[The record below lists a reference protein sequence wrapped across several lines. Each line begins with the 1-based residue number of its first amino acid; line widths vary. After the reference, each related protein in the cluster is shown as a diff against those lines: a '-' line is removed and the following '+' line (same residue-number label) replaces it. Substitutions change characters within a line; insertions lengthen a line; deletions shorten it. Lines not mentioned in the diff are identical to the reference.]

1 MTSPGSINHECR
13 LCNNVKVPK
22 RKVIFVCQLIATFV
36 IVIVALVNLSLNN
49 HNKELWA
56 TLVGAGFG
64 YLVPSPTIRR
74 RQQVCDVTLHDGVAE
89 QQLDEFQPD
98 EHRLEVHDQT

>member
-1 MTSPGSINHECR
+1 MTSSRSDDRECK
-13 LCNNVKVPK
+13 LYGDKVPK
-22 RKVIFVCQLIATFV
+22 HEVVFVCQLIATFV

-49 HNKELWA
+49 QNKELWA

-74 RQQVCDVTLHDGVAE
+74 RQQIDNVTLHNGLAE
-89 QQLDEFQPD
+89 QQFDAVQSD
-98 EHRLEVHDQT
+98 EHGVAIHDQT